1 MFMPIPLPPKMPL
14 VKRIEHRAFVPLLAL
29 AGLLVAGPAAGGED
43 AACAAFDALT
53 GRPGTGGAPDPWL
66 GALGSC
72 QNDASFLAALGDLLN
87 QQGRYPEAS
96 VHLERALLLNPDL
109 KGAQLSYAIA
119 LAGVGDA
126 AAAQALIEAL
136 LADPGL
142 PQHLR
147 YALLRQ
153 QDLQRTPLLQTR
165 FTVNARWG
173 HDSNL
178 LSAPN
183 LTDLD
188 LSLSGQTITLPLD
201 PSYLASPGQY
211 YRTDAQFDLRRLQ
224 PNGTRWDFSAS
235 LHNRRSPAEAL
246 AGATQADLMIERS
259 TPALNWGH
267 YISATASVL
276 NAQSGVQFEALSLAG
291 GVIYANNNGLIA
303 ACRLRTGLEMQSRNY
318 KNNDLLSARY
328 TGLVASVACEPLQG
342 AQWLLGLKAGQ
353 DQPDNPDRPGGA
365 QRQYSLRAVAVWP
378 LGQGLVSADLEA
390 SLYQDATGYSPLLG
404 NGQVRRM
411 ARQGARLEYQQH
423 LTQNMYWS
431 AGLEAARQTANISL
445 FQLQSTGAYLAWRA
459 SW

>member
-1 MFMPIPLPPKMPL
+1 MFMPIPLSPKMPQ
-14 VKRIEHRAFVPLLAL
+14 VNRIEHRAFVPLLAL
-29 AGLLVAGPAAGGED
+29 AGLLAAGPAAGVED
-43 AACAAFDALT
+43 TACAAFAALN
-53 GRPGTGGAPDPWL
+53 RQPGANGPDQWL
-66 GALGSC
+66 GALGNC

-96 VHLERALLLNPDL
+96 EHLERALLLNPDL

-119 LAGVGDA
+119 LAGIGDTA
-126 AAAQALIEAL
+126 AAEALIEAL

-142 PQHLR
+142 PTHLR
-147 YALLRQ
+147 HALLRQ

-183 LTDLD
+183 LTDLE
-188 LSLSGQTITLPLD
+188 LSLSGQSVTLPLD

-235 LHNRRSPAEAL
+235 LHNRHSPAEAL
-246 AGATQADLMIERS
+246 AGATQADLTIERS

-267 YISATASVL
+267 YISATASAL
-276 NAQSGVQFEALSLAG
+276 NAQSGVQLQALSLAG
-291 GVIYANNNGLIA
+291 GVIYAKNNGLIA

-353 DQPDNPDRPGGA
+353 DQPDNPDRPGGS
-365 QRQYSLRAVAVWP
+365 QRQYSLRAVGVWP
-378 LGQGLVSADLEA
+378 LGRGLVSADIEA
-390 SLYQDATGYSPLLG
+390 SSYQDATGYSPLLG
-404 NGQVRRM
+404 NGQVRSM
-411 ARQGARLEYQQH
+411 ARLGARLEYQQR
-423 LTQNMYWS
+423 LTPNLYWS